1 MDLKILLK
9 ANLNLV
15 LLSLLA
21 MIASLIIASLR
32 LIVLKE
38 NLGFKNSLAI
48 WFSSQFLSNISPTH
62 SGGEIIRFFAIS
74 MITRSSKISTN
85 IVLFEIL
92 LDVFIPNILAIVSA
106 IFFIVFR
113 ESMFSAVPIIFS
125 SFNILVWLTVFLKRR
140 KVHSIVEGFLKRT
153 GIIKYMQP
161 SLADLDF
168 KVDNFKLAAS
178 VALTLFRILL
188 VSFSIYLAYL
198 AVGIPLKPF
207 EALVAYLYA
216 LSLGIIPLPAGALG
230 MEIGMSIVKPGAGV
244 VLWRI
249 IAYYILTLICF
260 LYTLVLLKKL
270 GMLGS
275 SK

>member
-9 ANLNLV
+9 ANICLA

-21 MIASLIIASLR
+21 MMFSLIVASLR

-38 NLGFKNSLAI
+38 DLGFKNSLAI

-62 SGGEIIRFFAIS
+62 SGGEVIRFFAIS
-74 MITRSSKISTN
+74 RITKSSRISAN
-85 IVLFEIL
+85 VVLFEIL

-113 ESMFSAVPIIFS
+113 GNMFSTVPIIFS

-140 KVHSIVEGFLKRT
+140 KVYSIVEGFLKRT

-161 SLADLDF
+161 SLANLDF
-168 KVDNFKLAAS
+168 DIDNFKLVAS
-178 VALTLFRILL
+178 MVLTLFRILL

-198 AVGIPLKPF
+198 AVGVSLKPF
-207 EALVAYLYA
+207 EALAAYLYA

-260 LYTLVLLKKL
+260 LYILLLIKKL
-270 GMLGS
+270 RTLGS